1 MTASFANSVVDLAG
15 DDLSRN
21 VFCLLGMPIDVE
33 DMPSVLG
40 KIRAAAAR
48 KLPFFITAPNLN
60 TLVTMQSD
68 PEFRKSLYESD
79 LCPVDGMPIVWM
91 ARLLGIPIKSRIA
104 GSDMFDALKSQ
115 GALAEPLKVF
125 LFGGLEGVAASAC
138 QALNARPN
146 GVRCVGSFYPGF
158 GSVDDMS
165 GDDVIARINSSGADF
180 LVVSLGAQK
189 GQLWLL
195 RNQRR
200 LLTPVR
206 AHLGAVINFQAAT
219 IRRAPVFMRDLGV
232 EWMWRINE
240 EPHLWRR
247 YWNDGRALL
256 RMLLTR
262 VLPLVISTL
271 WSRLAYEHRGQGLT
285 ITQARNGDSVTLKL
299 SGAATRR
306 HVDKVIPAFRDV
318 IEMRQP
324 VVIDLTQVRAMDAR
338 FFGLL
343 LMFGKRLEGGGSHL
357 RFIGVSR
364 GLERLFR
371 LNGVRFLLSAHTRA

>member
-165 GDDVIARINSSGADF
+165 GDDVIAE
-180 LVVSLGAQK
+180 
-189 GQLWLL
+189 
-195 RNQRR
+195 NQ
-200 LLTPVR
+200 
-206 AHLGAVINFQAAT
+206 FQ
-219 IRRAPVFMRDLGV
+219 
-232 EWMWRINE
+232 WR
-240 EPHLWRR
+240 
-247 YWNDGRALL
+247 
-256 RMLLTR
+256 
-262 VLPLVISTL
+262 
-271 WSRLAYEHRGQGLT
+271 
-285 ITQARNGDSVTLKL
+285 
-299 SGAATRR
+299 
-306 HVDKVIPAFRDV
+306 
-318 IEMRQP
+318 
-324 VVIDLTQVRAMDAR
+324 R
-338 FFGLL
+338 FFGGVVGCSKRPAVATAQPAPFADTSARS
-343 LMFGKRLEGGGSHL
+343 FGSRDQFPGRHDQASP
-357 RFIGVSR
+357 RFHAR
-364 GLERLFR
+364 FR
-371 LNGVRFLLSAHTRA
+371 CRMDVAN

>member
-1 MTASFANSVVDLAG
+1 MTASTANLGSDSAG

-33 DMPSVLG
+33 DMPSVLA
-40 KIRAAAAR
+40 KIRAAAAC
-48 KLPFFITAPNLN
+48 KVPFFITAPNLN

-68 PEFRKSLYESD
+68 PDFRRSLYESD

-104 GSDMFDALKSQ
+104 GSDMFDALKSER
-115 GALAEPLKVF
+115 GSAEPLKVF
-125 LFGGLEGVAASAC
+125 LFGGLEGVAVSAC
-138 QALNARPN
+138 RALNDRPS
-146 GVRCVGSFYPGF
+146 GISCVGSFYPGF

-195 RNQRR
+195 RNHRR

-206 AHLGAVINFQAAT
+206 AHLGAVVNFQAAA
-219 IRRAPVFMRDLGV
+219 IRRAPVVLRQLGL
-232 EWMWRINE
+232 EWMWRIRE

-247 YWNDGRALL
+247 YWNDGRSLM
-256 RMLLTR
+256 RMLFSR
-262 VLPLVISTL
+262 VLPLLI
-271 WSRLAYEHRGQGLT
+271 SRLWLRLGDGHRGQDLT
-285 ITQARNGDSVTLKL
+285 IEQARNGKSVTLIL
-299 SGAATRR
+299 SGTATSR
-306 HVDKVIPAFRDV
+306 HVDKAIPAFRDA
-318 IEMRQP
+318 IGAKRQ
-324 VVIDLTQVRAMDAR
+324 VVIDLSQVRVIDAR

-343 LMFGKRLEGGGSHL
+343 LMLRKKLADGPHL
-357 RFIGVSR
+357 RFIGLSR

-371 LNGVRFLLSAHTRA
+371 LNGLGFLLSSGTCA